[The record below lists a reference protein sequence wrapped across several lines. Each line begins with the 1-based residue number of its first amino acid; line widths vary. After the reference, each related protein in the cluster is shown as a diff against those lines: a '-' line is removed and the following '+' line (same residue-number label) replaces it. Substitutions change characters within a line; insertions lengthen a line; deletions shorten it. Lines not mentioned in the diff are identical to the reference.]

1 MERQTVEYT
10 FDGEKLSSV
19 AGEYVDLT
27 LFRTDEGGY
36 FVYLDAR
43 KAGDNAVLETGENPR
58 GFSEH
63 DIRVM
68 WPELLEVQSR

>member
-1 MERQTVEYT
+1 
-10 FDGEKLSSV
+10 
-19 AGEYVDLT
+19 LT
-27 LFRTDEGGY
+27 LYRTDEDGY

-43 KAGDNAVLETGENPR
+43 KDGRNAVLETGENLR

-68 WPELLEVQSR
+68 WPELWEAQSRQ